1 MKQKKSI
8 KINGLGKLYLNHDN
22 NSFFW
27 FATVQNVEE
36 NNLVELTI
44 EVKNEEEP
52 THQQIKLI
60 SDFVANIES
69 VQESVL
75 RHLEESFCG
84 SKWEKS
90 KKELAVMYYL
100 TAITLRRNQDLLI
113 TFEPVFSV
121 ESIFNFFPRFTIKDY
136 QIVWSNI

>member
-1 MKQKKSI
+1 M
-8 KINGLGKLYLNHDN
+8 GKLYLNHDN
-22 NSFFW
+22 NGFFW

-52 THQQIKLI
+52 THRQIKLI

-75 RHLEESFCG
+75 RHLEESFRG

-90 KKELAVMYYL
+90 KKELAAMYYL
-100 TAITLRRNQDLLI
+100 TAITLRRNQNLLI
-113 TFEPVFSV
+113 TFEPIFSV
-121 ESIFNFFPRFTIKDY
+121 ESIFNFFPRFMIRDY
-136 QIVWSNI
+136 QIVWSNV